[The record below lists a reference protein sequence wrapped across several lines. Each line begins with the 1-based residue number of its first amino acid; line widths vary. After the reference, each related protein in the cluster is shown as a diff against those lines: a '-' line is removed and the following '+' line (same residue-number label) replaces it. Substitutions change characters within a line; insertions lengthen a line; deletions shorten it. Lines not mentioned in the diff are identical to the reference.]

1 MREINRLSTFR
12 YPILFLLTL
21 HGAAG
26 AAQPSQKTL
35 TAAGGGRIVYGAVDG
50 APSQAAGLGAMLHS
64 VHSACGE
71 KPKVSQVFRVR
82 GTDSVAV
89 FFNVVNHSGG
99 NRPVAGM
106 VLAARTSSGIEA
118 ALLTDAADRFGSS
131 MNPMLKQLFAIWH
144 PGAHPGGQAV
154 PGSGGSAAP
163 LPAFHQVQAGD
174 GSAVVSVP
182 SGWQAKGQQGTMLVS
197 GPHGE
202 SIGLNL
208 TKLAASPTIGGGAPR
223 FSHGMIIYPANT
235 NLVSAFPSLFQQFW
249 RLNGASPS
257 RLQLDRVEPV
267 SGLPSQRCVHGTG
280 QVNLVPSERVAFEA
294 VLTTLPPG
302 GTGTYQVMLST
313 ALLPIALADQ
323 ECGIVG
329 AILSSFQPNQAVIAK
344 EAGQMAAPMIGVI
357 HQIGQA
363 ATARYQAST
372 ARHDTQ
378 NQAWNQDQAAKA
390 AQIRNWEKSQDAQ
403 ERNTQGFCNYLLDQS
418 VVQDNE
424 ANAHGTFDNNTAYAL
439 AKANPER
446 YELVDYPNYWKGI
459 DY

>member
-1 MREINRLSTFR
+1 
-12 YPILFLLTL
+12 
-21 HGAAG
+21 
-26 AAQPSQKTL
+26 
-35 TAAGGGRIVYGAVDG
+35 
-50 APSQAAGLGAMLHS
+50 MLRS

-89 FFNVVNHSGG
+89 FFSVVNHSGG
-99 NRPVAGM
+99 DRPVAGM
-106 VLAARTSSGIEA
+106 ALAARTSSGIEA
-118 ALLTDAADRFGSS
+118 ALLTDGADRFGSS
-131 MNPMLKQLFAIWH
+131 LNPMLKQLFGVWH
-144 PGAHPGGQAV
+144 PGAHPGGRAV
-154 PGSGGSAAP
+154 PGSGGPLAP

-174 GSAVVSVP
+174 SSAVVSVP

-208 TKLAASPTIGGGAPR
+208 TKLAASPAMGGGAPR
-223 FSHGMIIYPANT
+223 FSNGKIIYPANA
-235 NLVSAFPSLFQQFW
+235 NLVNGFSNIFQQFW
-249 RLNGASPS
+249 RLNGANPS
-257 RLQLDRVEPV
+257 RMQLDRVEPV
-267 SGLPSQRCVHGTG
+267 SGLPSQRCVHGMG

-294 VLTTLPPG
+294 VLATTPSG
-302 GTGTYQVMLST
+302 SAGTYQVMLSV
-313 ALLPIALADQ
+313 ALLPTALADQ

-329 AILSSFQPNQAVIAK
+329 AILTSFQPNQAVIAG
-344 EAGQMAAPMIGVI
+344 EAGRMAAPMLGVI
-357 HQIGQA
+357 KQIGQA

-372 ARHDTQ
+372 GLHDTQ
-378 NQAWNQDQAAKA
+378 NQAWDRDQAGKA

-418 VVQDNE
+418 VVQDNA
-424 ANAHGTFDNNTAYAL
+424 ANAHGTIDTTTAYAM

>member
-1 MREINRLSTFR
+1 
-12 YPILFLLTL
+12 
-21 HGAAG
+21 
-26 AAQPSQKTL
+26 
-35 TAAGGGRIVYGAVDG
+35 
-50 APSQAAGLGAMLHS
+50 
-64 VHSACGE
+64 
-71 KPKVSQVFRVR
+71 
-82 GTDSVAV
+82 VAV

-106 VLAARTSSGIEA
+106 ALATRTSSGIEA
-118 ALLTDAADRFGSS
+118 ALLTDGADRFGSS
-131 MNPMLKQLFAIWH
+131 LNPMLKQLFGVWH
-144 PGAHPGGQAV
+144 PGAHPGAV
-154 PGSGGSAAP
+154 PSGGPAAP
-163 LPAFHQVQAGD
+163 LPAFHQVPASD

-208 TKLAASPTIGGGAPR
+208 TKLAASPAMGGGAPR
-223 FSHGMIIYPANT
+223 FSQGMIIYPAN
-235 NLVSAFPSLFQQFW
+235 ASLAAGFSNIFQQFW
-249 RLNGASPS
+249 RLNGANPI
-257 RLQLDRVEPV
+257 RMQLDRVEPV

-302 GTGTYQVMLST
+302 GTGTYQVMLSV
-313 ALLPIALADQ
+313 ALLPTALADQ
-323 ECGIVG
+323 ESGIVG

-378 NQAWNQDQAAKA
+378 NEAWDRDQAGKA
-390 AQIRNWEKSQDAQ
+390 AQVRNWEKSQDAQ

-424 ANAHGTFDNNTAYAL
+424 ANAHGTIDTSTAYAM